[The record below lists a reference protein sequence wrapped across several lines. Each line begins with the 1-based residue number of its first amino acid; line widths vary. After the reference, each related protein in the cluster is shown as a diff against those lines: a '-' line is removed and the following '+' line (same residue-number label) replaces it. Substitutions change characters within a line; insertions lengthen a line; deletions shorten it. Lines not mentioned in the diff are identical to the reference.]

1 MDSGVFEEPKLGGD
15 SLESSSAVQPP
26 KPALRTKSAAKKAMS
41 EEEIFAGI
49 GQLLIHAYQLCCL
62 FVCSLRFIC
71 IPIPLSVCLSF
82 GTTAHGVK
90 SPNLFIRASK
100 LRALLTLSRL
110 L

>member
-1 MDSGVFEEPKLGGD
+1 MFEEPKIGSD
-15 SLESSSAVQPP
+15 SLESSSVVQPP

-49 GQLLIHAYQLCCL
+49 GQLLIHMSTSYAVCL
-62 FVCSLRFIC
+62 
-71 IPIPLSVCLSF
+71 PIGCVLSGFLSHCLSVCLCF
-82 GTTAHGVK
+82 GTGAHGVK
-90 SPNLFIRASK
+90 LPHLFIRSSR